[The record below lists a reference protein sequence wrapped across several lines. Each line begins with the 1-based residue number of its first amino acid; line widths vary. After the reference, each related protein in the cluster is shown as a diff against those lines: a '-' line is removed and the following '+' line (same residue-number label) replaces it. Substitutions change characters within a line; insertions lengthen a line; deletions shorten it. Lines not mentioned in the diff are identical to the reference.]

1 MNQFWLTVSSIGWFF
16 PPPRTWY
23 VHETSND
30 LSEDC
35 HLSLNGTSW
44 PYPGNIW
51 EHRWYIMVHLQ
62 FGIFQGSDVQNLT
75 PSDDFCESKMILVA
89 ASFLKGLTEFGSS
102 PKKFVPETEIIRNLC
117 TVRDFEVFLLKI
129 CSDFHEKLTPCS
141 TLKQTWILE
150 HVDSLFFLHWDDVLL
165 DIWPWPFSGWFL
177 YGQSGKKKLLSDRS
191 SRVVLVTSWPAT
203 ICFFSVGFAA
213 QDPTVYKDWEIV
225 FKKRAVFSKEKFTRS
240 FFFPAAA
247 RTAAGA
253 RIVWILGFRVSWGGS
268 SLNPVLLFGC
278 EKQLR
283 G

>member
-44 PYPGNIW
+44 RYPGNIW
-51 EHRWYIMVHLQ
+51 EHPPGYH
-62 FGIFQGSDVQNLT
+62 GT
-75 PSDDFCESKMILVA
+75 PSIWHFSREWCTEPDPFWWFLWIQDDPGSCEFFEGVDRVWN
-89 ASFLKGLTEFGSS
+89 S
-102 PKKFVPETEIIRNLC
+102 PKKVGTWNWRIRNLC
-117 TVRDFEVFLLKI
+117 TVRDFEVLAEDLFWF
-129 CSDFHEKLTPCS
+129 SLTLIPCS

-150 HVDSLFFLHWDDVLL
+150 HVDILFFLQWDDVLL

-203 ICFFSVGFAA
+203 ICFFSVGFGA
-213 QDPTVYKDWEIV
+213 QDSTVYKDWEIV
-225 FKKRAVFSKEKFTRS
+225 FEKRAVFSKEKFTRS

-268 SLNPVLLFGC
+268 SLNPVPLFGC